1 LKGIPLPRISTVELR
16 RLGVEIFERS
26 GAPREYAKLVVD
38 TLIDANLV
46 GHDSHGIL
54 YITRYAER
62 IRKGIIDP
70 KSKPEITNDN
80 LTTAVIDGHWTF
92 GQVTAKKTMEIAI
105 EKARKTSISA
115 VGAFH
120 CNHIGR
126 LGAYTLLAAENNMI
140 GILMVNSINP
150 LVQPYGG
157 ASRFLGTNPISVAIP
172 AGEMKPFLLDFATS
186 SVAEGKIWQAAIK
199 GEKIPLGWIV
209 NNDGYETDD
218 PHDFSI
224 STPTVEG
231 NGRLLAFGARDGH
244 KGYCLA
250 ILMEILGGILTGAGS
265 ILDQD
270 AVHPNE
276 NGILAIVLDIGRFSS
291 VETFKKRMDLLFSI
305 VHKAPVDSRFTYDQV
320 QIPGEIEW
328 RNREKGL
335 RDGIDIPVPI
345 WEQIVSLARELGVD
359 TSFNNLG

>member
-1 LKGIPLPRISTVELR
+1 MPLLRFSTVELR
-16 RLGVEIFERS
+16 RLGVEIFERL
-26 GAPREYAKLVVD
+26 GTPREYAELVVD
-38 TLIDANLV
+38 TLIDASLA

-70 KSKPEITNDN
+70 KSEPEVTSDSPS
-80 LTTAVIDGHWTF
+80 TAIIDGHWAF
-92 GQVTAKKTMEIAI
+92 GQLTAKKTMEIAI
-105 EKARKTSISA
+105 QKAKKTSISA

-150 LVQPYGG
+150 SVQPYGG
-157 ASRFLGTNPISVAIP
+157 TSGVLGTNPISVAIP

-186 SVAEGKIWQAAIK
+186 SVAAGKIWQAAMK

-209 NNDGYETDD
+209 NNDGCETDN

-231 NGRLLAFGARDGH
+231 NGRLLTFGARDGH

-250 ILMEILGGILTGAGS
+250 ILMEILGGLLTGAGS
-265 ILDQD
+265 ILDRET
-270 AVHPNE
+270 VHPNE
-276 NGILAIVLDIGRFSS
+276 NGILAIVLDIERFTS
-291 VETFKKRMDLLFSI
+291 VETFKKRMDSLFSTI
-305 VHKAPVDSRFTYDQV
+305 HKAPVDSQFTYDQV
-320 QIPGEIEW
+320 QVPGEIEW

-335 RDGIDIPVPI
+335 RDGIEIPLHI
-345 WEQIVSLARELGVD
+345 WKQIVGLAGELGVD
-359 TSFNNLG
+359 TSVKNPH

>member
-1 LKGIPLPRISTVELR
+1 MPLPRLSTVDLR

-26 GAPREYAKLVVD
+26 GAPREYAELVVD
-38 TLIDANLV
+38 MLIDASLA

-54 YITRYAER
+54 YLTRYAER

-70 KSKPEITNDN
+70 KSKPEVTNDS
-80 LTTAVIDGHWTF
+80 LSTAIIDGHWAF
-92 GQVTAKKTMEIAI
+92 GQVTAKKTMEVAI

-150 LVQPYGG
+150 AVQPYGG
-157 ASRFLGTNPISVAIP
+157 VSRFLGSNPISVAIP

-186 SVAEGKIWQAAIK
+186 SVAEGKIWQAATK

-209 NNDGYETDD
+209 NNDGHETDN
-218 PHDFSI
+218 PHDFSM

-265 ILDQD
+265 ILDRE

-276 NGILAIVLDIGRFSS
+276 NGILAIVLDIERFSP
-291 VETFKKRMDLLFSI
+291 VETFKKRMDSLYNT

-320 QIPGEIEW
+320 QVPGEIEC

-335 RDGIDIPVPI
+335 REGIDIPVPV
-345 WEQIVSLARELGVD
+345 WEQILSLARELDVD
-359 TSFNNLG
+359 TSFTDAR

>member
-1 LKGIPLPRISTVELR
+1 MPLLRFSTVELR
-16 RLGVEIFERS
+16 RLGVEIFERL
-26 GAPREYAKLVVD
+26 GTPREYAELVVD
-38 TLIDANLV
+38 TLIDASLA

-70 KSKPEITNDN
+70 KSEPEVTSDSPS
-80 LTTAVIDGHWTF
+80 TAIIDGHWAF
-92 GQVTAKKTMEIAI
+92 GQLTAKKTMEIAI
-105 EKARKTSISA
+105 QKAKKTSISA

-150 LVQPYGG
+150 SVQPYGG
-157 ASRFLGTNPISVAIP
+157 TSGVLGTNPISVAIP

-186 SVAEGKIWQAAIK
+186 SVAAGKIWQAAMK

-209 NNDGYETDD
+209 NNDGCETDN

-250 ILMEILGGILTGAGS
+250 ILMEILGGLLTGAGS
-265 ILDQD
+265 ILDRET
-270 AVHPNE
+270 VHPNE
-276 NGILAIVLDIGRFSS
+276 NGILAIVLDIERFTS
-291 VETFKKRMDLLFSI
+291 VETFKKRMDSLFSTI
-305 VHKAPVDSRFTYDQV
+305 HKAPVDSQFTYDQV
-320 QIPGEIEW
+320 QVPGEIEW

-335 RDGIDIPVPI
+335 RDGIEIPLHI
-345 WEQIVSLARELGVD
+345 WKQIVGLAGELGVD
-359 TSFNNLG
+359 TSVKNPH